1 MWLMLLFTLNLSA
14 SFKSYII
21 GSYQTLSDI
30 YFDLKYIPKVV
41 DVYIHI
47 AFQRQFQTLQTSYQI
62 SGEIYVDVK
71 YIRKVVDAVTHIAPE
86 RIVFKHQF
94 QTLQSSYQISGDML
108 MRNILS
114 PLEPRAAMHNL
125 E

>member
-62 SGEIYVDVK
+62 SG
-71 YIRKVVDAVTHIAPE
+71 
-86 RIVFKHQF
+86 
-94 QTLQSSYQISGDML
+94 DML

-114 PLEPRAAMHNL
+114 PLEPRATMYNR